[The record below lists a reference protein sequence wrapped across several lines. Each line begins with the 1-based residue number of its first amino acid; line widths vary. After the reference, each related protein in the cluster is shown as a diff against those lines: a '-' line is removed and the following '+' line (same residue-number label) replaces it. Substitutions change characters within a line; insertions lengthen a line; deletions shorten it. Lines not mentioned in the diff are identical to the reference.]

1 MNRRELRRWM
11 DQLAERLELRW
22 LKKTK
27 RQNELAFLFGG
38 VFGAWIGLRVLKSEE
53 SGEVQ

>member
-11 DQLAERLELRW
+11 DQLAERPELRW